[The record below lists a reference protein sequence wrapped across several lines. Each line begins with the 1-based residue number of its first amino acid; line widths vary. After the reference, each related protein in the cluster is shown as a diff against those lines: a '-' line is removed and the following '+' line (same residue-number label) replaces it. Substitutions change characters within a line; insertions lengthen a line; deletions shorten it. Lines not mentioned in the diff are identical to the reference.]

1 MRLIWGLGIW
11 NLLSRD
17 KENDKE
23 RNLRMNEY
31 SNKKIESLPLLGI
44 GFLQLIVNDCG
55 KATDYIF
62 LDVSA
67 GLQKMVG
74 LHQDNIIGKKA
85 SEVFLGNKRKFDWIE
100 YFRGA
105 LISKKIH
112 EISRY
117 VEVLDR
123 ECNVIVVPSG
133 GECFAFIIRD
143 TKDDLEVNTCQNTTI
158 NMLLEALHDQC
169 LETKEHASR
178 LEAHCNLLGLHFQFT
193 SEEME
198 ELSLLAVLHD
208 IGKIGIN
215 PTILKKPAPLT
226 TEDWV
231 EMKRHSEIGWRIVK
245 EFPDLG
251 AVANY
256 ILFHHER
263 WDGKGYPSGLKADNI
278 PLPSRILAVADAY
291 DAMTSDRIY
300 RKSMGMEEAIAEL
313 TKNAGMQFDPQ
324 VVSLFIETIMS

>member
-1 MRLIWGLGIW
+1 
-11 NLLSRD
+11 
-17 KENDKE
+17 
-23 RNLRMNEY
+23 MNEY
-31 SNKKIESLPLLGI
+31 FDKGIESISPFGF
-44 GFLQLIVNDCG
+44 GFLQMVANDCG
-55 KATDYIF
+55 KAIDYIF

-67 GLQKMVG
+67 GFQKMIG
-74 LHQDNIIGKKA
+74 LHRDNILGKKA
-85 SEVFLGNKRKFDWIE
+85 SEVFLGKKRKFDWIE

-105 LISKKIH
+105 IISKKIH

-123 ECNVIVVPSG
+123 DCNVIVVPSG
-133 GECFAFIIRD
+133 GECFALIIRD
-143 TKDDLEVNTCQNTTI
+143 KKVDLKVNTYQSTTI
-158 NMLLEALHDQC
+158 NMLLAALREQC
-169 LETKEHASR
+169 EETKEHASR
-178 LEAHCNLLGLHFQFT
+178 LEAHCHLLGLHFQLT

-208 IGKIGIN
+208 IGKIGVN
-215 PTILKKPAPLT
+215 PAILKKPAPLT
-226 TEDWV
+226 SKEWI
-231 EMKRHSEIGWRIVK
+231 EMKRHSEIGCRIVK

-278 PLPSRILAVADAY
+278 PLPSRILTVADAY
-291 DAMTSDRIY
+291 DAMTSDRVY

-324 VVSLFIETIMS
+324 IVSIFKKTIMS

>member
-1 MRLIWGLGIW
+1 
-11 NLLSRD
+11 
-17 KENDKE
+17 
-23 RNLRMNEY
+23 MNEY
-31 SNKKIESLPLLGI
+31 FNNGIESLPPLGF
-44 GFLQLIVNDCG
+44 GFLQLITNG
-55 KATDYIF
+55 SGEEIDYIF
-62 LDVSA
+62 LDASI
-67 GLQKMVG
+67 GFQKMIG
-74 LHQDNIIGKKA
+74 LPRDSIIGKKA
-85 SEVFLGNKRKFDWIE
+85 SEVFLGKKRKFNWTE

-123 ECNVIVVPSG
+123 DCNVIVVPSG
-133 GECFAFIIRD
+133 GECFALIIRD
-143 TKDDLEVNTCQNTTI
+143 AKYDLKVNTCQNATI
-158 NMLLEALHDQC
+158 NMLLAALREQC
-169 LETKEHASR
+169 IETKEHASR
-178 LEAHCNLLGLHFQFT
+178 LESYCHLLGLYFQLT

-208 IGKIGIN
+208 IGKIGVN
-215 PTILKKPAPLT
+215 PAILKKPGTLT
-226 TEDWV
+226 SEEWV

-245 EFPDLG
+245 EFPELG

-278 PLPSRILAVADAY
+278 PLPSRILAVVDAY

-300 RKSMGMEEAIAEL
+300 RKRMGMQEAIAEL
-313 TKNAGMQFDPQ
+313 TKNAGIQFDPQ
-324 VVSLFIETIMS
+324 VVSLFIEIIMSKDLCFF

>member
-1 MRLIWGLGIW
+1 MGIS
-11 NLLSRD
+11 LAEIRKSDEGRKLC
-17 KENDKE
+17 
-23 RNLRMNEY
+23 MNEFL
-31 SNKKIESLPLLGI
+31 NKGIESLPPFGF
-44 GFLQLIVNDCG
+44 GFLQLIVNDYE
-55 KATDYIF
+55 KAIDYMF
-62 LDVSA
+62 LDVSD
-67 GLQKMVG
+67 GFQKMIG
-74 LHQDNIIGKKA
+74 FPRDNILGKKA
-85 SEVFLGNKRKFDWIE
+85 SEVFLGKKRKFDWIE

-117 VEVLDR
+117 VEVVNRD
-123 ECNVIVVPSG
+123 CNVIVVPSG
-133 GECFAFIIRD
+133 GECFALIISD
-143 TKDDLEVNTCQNTTI
+143 TMDDLKINTYQDTTI
-158 NMLLEALHDQC
+158 NVLLSVLREQC
-169 LETKEHASR
+169 VETREHASR
-178 LEAHCNLLGLHFQFT
+178 LDAYCHLLGLHFQLT

-208 IGKIGIN
+208 IGKMGVN
-215 PTILKKPAPLT
+215 PAILKKTAPLT
-226 TEDWV
+226 SKEWI

-245 EFPDLG
+245 GFPDLG

-291 DAMTSDRIY
+291 DAMTSDRVY
-300 RKSMGMEEAIAEL
+300 RKSMAKEEAIAEL

-324 VVSLFIETIMS
+324 VVSLFNKTIIDL

>member
-1 MRLIWGLGIW
+1 MNILT
-11 NLLSRD
+11 
-17 KENDKE
+17 KE
-23 RNLRMNEY
+23 LRA
-31 SNKKIESLPLLGI
+31 PFGF
-44 GFLQLIVNDCG
+44 GFLQLIANDSG
-55 KATDYIF
+55 KGIDYIF
-62 LDVSA
+62 LDVSV
-67 GLQKMVG
+67 GFQKMIG
-74 LHQDNIIGKKA
+74 LHRDNIIGKTA
-85 SEVFLGNKRKFDWIE
+85 SEVFLGKKRIFDWIE
-100 YFRGA
+100 YFRGV

-123 ECNVIVVPSG
+123 DCNVIVVPSG
-133 GECFAFIIRD
+133 GECFALIIRD
-143 TKDDLEVNTCQNTTI
+143 TKDDLKVNTFQNTTI
-158 NMLLEALHDQC
+158 NILLAALRDQC

-178 LEAHCNLLGLHFQFT
+178 LESYCHLIGLHFQLT

-208 IGKIGIN
+208 IGKIGVN
-215 PTILKKPAPLT
+215 PAILKKPGTLT
-226 TEDWV
+226 REDWV

-291 DAMTSDRIY
+291 DAMTSDRVY
-300 RKSMGMEEAIAEL
+300 RKRMGMEEAIIEL
-313 TKNAGMQFDPQ
+313 SKNAGIQFDPQ
-324 VVSLFIETIMS
+324 VVSLFIELIMSKDLCLINNHKQNTKRDVNIMFLG

>member
-1 MRLIWGLGIW
+1 M
-11 NLLSRD
+11 
-17 KENDKE
+17 NDY
-23 RNLRMNEY
+23 L
-31 SNKKIESLPLLGI
+31 NKGIESLPPFGF
-44 GFLQLIVNDCG
+44 GFLQLIVNDYG

-67 GLQKMVG
+67 GFQKMIG
-74 LHQDNIIGKKA
+74 LPRDNILGKKA
-85 SEVFLGNKRKFDWIE
+85 SEVFLGKKRKFDWNE

-117 VEVLDR
+117 VEVLGRD
-123 ECNVIVVPSG
+123 CNVIVVPSG
-133 GECFAFIIRD
+133 GECFAIIIQD
-143 TKDDLEVNTCQNTTI
+143 TVDDLNINTYQNTTI
-158 NMLLEALHDQC
+158 NMLLAALREQC
-169 LETKEHASR
+169 AETKEHAGR
-178 LEAHCNLLGLHFQFT
+178 LEGYCHIIGLHFELT
-193 SEEME
+193 DEEMK

-215 PTILKKPAPLT
+215 PAILKKPATLT
-226 TEDWV
+226 SKDWT

-245 EFPDLG
+245 EFPDLVT
-251 AVANY
+251 VANY

-263 WDGKGYPSGLKADNI
+263 WDGKGYPSGLRADNI
-278 PLPSRILAVADAY
+278 PLPSRILSVADAY
-291 DAMTSDRIY
+291 DAMTSDRVY

-324 VVSLFIETIMS
+324 VVSFFTKAIML